1 MQYMHTMEYYS
12 AFKKNEITSFAV
24 AWVDLEIIV
33 LNQRNNS
40 LMMSLI

>member
-1 MQYMHTMEYYS
+1 MEYYS

-24 AWVDLEIIV
+24 TWVDLEIIV